1 MKYLVCKVLSEN
13 DEDPDLGLP
22 IEPVYIDGCFSISS
36 IESFFDYY
44 NENDEKE
51 GTVLTFF
58 NGSNSITNM
67 PFTEVLNYVKQYEKE
82 SLFQFTN

>member
-22 IEPVYIDGCFSISS
+22 VEPVYIDACFSISG

-51 GTVLTFF
+51 GTVLNFF
-58 NGSNSITNM
+58 NGSNSIISM
-67 PFTEVLNYVKQYEKE
+67 PFSEVLDCIKQYEKE
-82 SLFQFTN
+82 GMFQFTN

>member
-51 GTVLTFF
+51 GTVLNFY
-58 NGSNSITNM
+58 NGTNSIIKM
-67 PFTEVLNYVKQYEKE
+67 PFSEVLTCIKQYEKE
-82 SLFQFTN
+82 SLFTAFN